1 MASHVLTQPSSIGT
15 SEGLRNQVGGNLQH
29 HAVFT
34 TRQLISNVPV
44 KKKSQ
49 HIYYRNKSWR
59 EMRGAGRNGD
69 TASILN
75 SSVLYIMHLYQ

>member
-44 KKKSQ
+44 KKK
-49 HIYYRNKSWR
+49 
-59 EMRGAGRNGD
+59 EPA
-69 TASILN
+69 
-75 SSVLYIMHLYQ
+75 HLLQKTNPGER